1 MTSIDTNV
9 VTGLLNEDDAFNLP
23 AKRSLQK
30 ALSRGPLIICA
41 PVFVELCAMPKRDDF
56 DLDIFLH
63 RVRIEVDWVLEEE
76 IWRKAG
82 AANAR
87 HVAKRRDSA
96 QISKTSRDPIAQPA
110 KRLAADFLIGAH
122 AMVRGA
128 ELLTFDKGV
137 FRTYFPTVKIVEP

>member
-9 VTGLLNEDDAFNLP
+9 IIGLFDDDDAFNLP

-30 ALSRGPLIICA
+30 AAVKGPLTICA
-41 PVFVELCAMPKRDDF
+41 PVFVELCAMPKRDGF
-56 DLDIFLH
+56 DLDTFLR

-87 HVAKRRDSA
+87 HVSRRRDDAKS
-96 QISKTSRDPIAQPA
+96 SRNRHEGQVP
-110 KRLAADFLIGAH
+110 KRMAADFLIGAH
-122 AMVRGA
+122 ALVRGA
-128 ELLTFDKGV
+128 ELLTFDKGI